1 MGRKLGYGTI
11 ALGLTLTALLAVP
24 FAVSGTATARSG
36 HPAPVARPGGHATVT
51 RRGDPTLGR
60 ASTLGAP
67 PRGASPTVAAPAL
80 KICSFS
86 AARSRAPFAT
96 ATGTLGY
103 GQMRSDLLNPA
114 NFGPSGKVHRT
125 IVIAAGVKRITKA
138 GLRGCNVFFT
148 SVFTGRLSATER
160 SALKAAF
167 KRGLRVITD
176 ADSDTPEANAVNS
189 VLTAL
194 GFRAAFDGNIACL
207 NDANGGHVRSAGPG
221 DPAVYGPFG
230 DLRGDTWGTSLSN
243 VLRRYRAMTRCGT
256 AVVRSIKHR
265 RVLVGGDPSGFD
277 LFTSPSGPLFNPAN
291 EAAYL
296 NFIGA
301 AH

>member
-1 MGRKLGYGTI
+1 MGHRLRYGTA
-11 ALGLTLTALLAVP
+11 ALVLTVTALLVVSFARSDKAV
-24 FAVSGTATARSG
+24 ARSG
-36 HPAPVARPGGHATVT
+36 HAATMGRSDSHGTVT
-51 RRGDPTLGR
+51 TPGDPTLGR
-60 ASTLGAP
+60 ASTLAIT
-67 PRGASPTVAAPAL
+67 PRGASPTAAAPSL

-138 GLRGCNVFFT
+138 NLRGCNVFFT
-148 SVFTGRLSATER
+148 SVFTGKLSATEQ

-176 ADSDTPEANAVNS
+176 ADSDNPEARAVNS

-194 GFRAAFDGNIACL
+194 GFRAAFHGTTACP
-207 NDANGGHVRSAGPG
+207 NDADGGSVRSVGPG

-230 DLRGDTWGTSLSN
+230 DLRGNTWGTSLSS
-243 VLRRYRAMTRCGT
+243 VMARYPAMTRCGK
-256 AVVRSIKHR
+256 VIVRSVKDR
-265 RVLVGGDPSGFD
+265 KLLVGGDPSGFD
-277 LFTSPSGPLFNPAN
+277 LFTSPSGFLFNPTN

-301 AH
+301 AK